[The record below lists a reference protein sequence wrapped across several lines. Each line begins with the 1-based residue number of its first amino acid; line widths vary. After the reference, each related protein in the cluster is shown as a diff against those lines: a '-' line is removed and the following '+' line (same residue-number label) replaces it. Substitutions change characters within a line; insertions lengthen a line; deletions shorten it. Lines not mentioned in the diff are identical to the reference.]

1 MARISAYNQD
11 AELRGDD
18 KVLGTTS
25 GGQATRNYSL
35 DSLVKWINRSGQMAV
50 SRQVLF
56 NFYEDI
62 SVSRPAG
69 SVTFLNGGGGTFANT
84 TELIVHKYTESAVKV
99 DELLLY
105 GVGKHAVIFN
115 PYAHNEFAEFSVVL
129 VEEWTQDNRFMRMV
143 LTHLEGDGTWLDQS
157 TFGISF
163 FKDSADQHYTHLQN
177 TTSSTW
183 TVPHGLNKY
192 PSVTVVDSAGTNI
205 VGAVSYTSNNELTI
219 TFSSAFKGK
228 AYLN

>member
-35 DSLVKWINRSGQMAV
+35 DSIVKWINRSGQLAV
-50 SRQVLF
+50 NRQVLF
-56 NFYEDI
+56 NFYEDV

-105 GVGKHAVIFN
+105 GLGKHALIFN

-129 VEEWTQDNRFMRMV
+129 VEEWTQDNRFMRIV
-143 LTHLEGDGTWLDQS
+143 LTHLDGDGTWLDQS
-157 TFGISF
+157 TFGIAF
-163 FKDSADQHYTHLQN
+163 FKDSEDEHYTHLQ
-177 TTSSTW
+177 TTASSTW
-183 TVPHGLNKY
+183 TIPHGLNKY
-192 PSVTVVDSAGTNI
+192 PSVTVVDSANRQVFCEAEYI
-205 VGAVSYTSNNELTI
+205 DENNLTL
-219 TFSSAFKGK
+219 TFSAAFKGR
-228 AYLN
+228 AFCN